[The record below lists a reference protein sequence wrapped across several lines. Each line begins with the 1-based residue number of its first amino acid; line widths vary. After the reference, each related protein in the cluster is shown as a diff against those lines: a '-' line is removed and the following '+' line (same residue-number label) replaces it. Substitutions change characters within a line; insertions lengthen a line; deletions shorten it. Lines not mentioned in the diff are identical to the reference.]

1 MTIAVGCDHAGLEM
15 KEKVRQILQEMAVGV
30 VDYGTNSG
38 DSVDYSDYAL
48 KVAHAVADREVDR
61 GILVCKTGNGMTI
74 AANKVKGIRAT
85 LCLNKEMAFY
95 ARAHNDSNVLTL
107 SQSYTDESRLRDI
120 LKTWLETGFEGG
132 RHMRRLDKIKKA
144 EES

>member
-1 MTIAVGCDHAGLEM
+1 
-15 KEKVRQILQEMAVGV
+15 
-30 VDYGTNSG
+30 
-38 DSVDYSDYAL
+38 
-48 KVAHAVADREVDR
+48 
-61 GILVCKTGNGMTI
+61 MTI

-107 SQSYTDESRLRDI
+107 SQNYTDESQLKDI
-120 LKTWLETGFEGG
+120 LKTWFETGFEGG
-132 RHMRRLDKIKKA
+132 RHIRRLDKIKKA

>member
-15 KEKVRQILQEMAVGV
+15 KEKVRQILREMAVGV
-30 VDYGTNSG
+30 VDYGTNSA

-48 KVAHAVADREVDR
+48 KVAHAVADQEVDR
-61 GILVCKTGNGMTI
+61 GVLVCKTGNGMTI
-74 AANKVKGIRAT
+74 AANKVRGIRAT

-107 SQSYTDESRLRDI
+107 SQSYTDESQLKDI
-120 LKTWLETGFEGG
+120 LKTWFETQFEGG
-132 RHMRRLDKIKKA
+132 RHIRRLDKIKKA
-144 EES
+144 EEG